1 MVNRG
6 LKSGTVSVYGS
17 AVRGFMRWFDALMA
31 GKGLG
36 VCDVTEG
43 SAWTTTRDSACG
55 GEGH

>member
-31 GKGLG
+31 GEGLG
-36 VCDVTEG
+36 VCDMTEDMWIFT
-43 SAWTTTRDSACG
+43 SRK
-55 GEGH
+55 